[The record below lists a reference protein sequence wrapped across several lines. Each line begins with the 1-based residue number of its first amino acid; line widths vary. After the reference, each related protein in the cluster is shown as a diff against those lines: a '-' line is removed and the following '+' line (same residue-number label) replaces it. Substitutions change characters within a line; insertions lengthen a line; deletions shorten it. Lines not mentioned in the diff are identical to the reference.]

1 MTIVIA
7 FKNGYEL
14 KTKCEKF
21 NATRDNVTGRIT
33 GITYDGV
40 TENKPLDVDF
50 NEVLCIYRIMSDE
63 VVQ

>member
-1 MTIVIA
+1 MTVVIA

-14 KTKCEKF
+14 KMNCEEI
-21 NATRDNVTGRIT
+21 NATRDKLTGRIT

-50 NEVLCIYRIMSDE
+50 NEVLCIYRVMSDE
-63 VVQ
+63 EVR